1 MITNWNIS
9 GDNFW
14 SFLSVL
20 ACIGVFVLQFI
31 ETKLK

>member
-1 MITNWNIS
+1 MIFNWDIS

-20 ACIGVFVLQFI
+20 ACIGVFALQFI
-31 ETKLK
+31 NAKLG